1 MTSKNPAQDK
11 RAKLPRKSDRTKQF
25 DKDWARLHSAGRANL
40 RKLKDVMLLLI
51 AADVP
56 LPAEYK
62 DHPLQGDWVGH
73 RDCHA
78 AGDLVLIYKLE
89 GDSVIFVRVGS
100 HAELFE

>member
-1 MTSKNPAQDK
+1 MTSKSHAPDK

-25 DKDWARLHSAGRANL
+25 DKDWARLHNAGRTNL
-40 RKLKDVMLLLI
+40 RRLKDLMLLLI
-51 AADVP
+51 ADDAP

-62 DHPLQGDWVGH
+62 DHPLQGDWVGY

-78 AGDLVLIYKLE
+78 AGDVVLIYKLD
-89 GDSVIFVRVGS
+89 GDTVVFVRVGS